1 MPTIA
6 KTKRYHELTLRYL
19 KLMRL
24 YSVLSE
30 LRLHTN
36 KSVNAD
42 TAEFYYKS
50 LYEWGDYNSVL
61 GASLESMTAV
71 FYIEL
76 DGFIGAY
83 WNTDAQCAV
92 RRRNEQGSLASY
104 LYDGKRTE
112 RKKTAIDLFEKLL
125 RDKSDDTNMIHDL
138 RIKLAHFKKLKE
150 RNNALAPGDRKI
162 REVMD
167 LLAETLFLLG
177 FQRWNKP
184 HYGEKD
190 NEYVKSTQDFIDKL
204 LAGKPKTSE
213 MRIKYHEAREKWYG
227 SK

>member
-36 KSVNAD
+36 KAVNAN

-61 GASLESMTAV
+61 GATIESMTTA

-76 DGFIGAY
+76 HGFIGAY
-83 WNTDAQCAV
+83 WDDKLQHGVPREND
-92 RRRNEQGSLASY
+92 QGSLGSY
-104 LYDGKRTE
+104 LYDGRRTK
-112 RKKTAIDLFEKLL
+112 RKKTAIVCFEKLL
-125 RDKSDDTNMIHDL
+125 SGKEYDLLMIREL
-138 RIKLAHFKKLKE
+138 RLKLAHFEKLKE
-150 RNNALAPGDRKI
+150 RNNALVPGDRKI
-162 REVMD
+162 REIMN
-167 LLAETLFLLG
+167 LLAETLYLLG
-177 FQRWNKP
+177 FQRWNNP
-184 HYGEKD
+184 HYAEKD
-190 NEYVKSTQDFIDKL
+190 NEYVKATQNFVDKL
-204 LAGKPKTSE
+204 LEGSSKSDEIRK
-213 MRIKYHEAREKWYG
+213 KYLKAREKWYG
-227 SK
+227 DK

>member
-6 KTKRYHELTLRYL
+6 KTKLYHELTLRYL
-19 KLMRL
+19 KLVRL
-24 YSVLSE
+24 YSILSE

-36 KSVNAD
+36 KAVNAD
-42 TAEFYYKS
+42 TAEFYHKS

-83 WNTDAQCAV
+83 WDTNTQRAV

-104 LYDGKRTE
+104 LYNGKRSG
-112 RKKTAIDLFEKLL
+112 RKRTAIDLFEKLI
-125 RDKSDDTNMIHDL
+125 RDKSDDTNMIHEL

-167 LLAETLFLLG
+167 LLAETLYLLG

-184 HYGEKD
+184 HYVEKD
-190 NEYVKSTQDFIDKL
+190 NEYIKSTQDFIDKIL
-204 LAGKPKTSE
+204 MDNPEAAR
-213 MRIKYHEAREKWYG
+213 MRTEYNAARERWYG
-227 SK
+227 TP

>member
-1 MPTIA
+1 M
-6 KTKRYHELTLRYL
+6 
-19 KLMRL
+19 
-24 YSVLSE
+24 SE

-36 KSVNAD
+36 KAVDED
-42 TAEFYYKS
+42 TAEFYHKS
-50 LYEWGDYNSVL
+50 LYEWGNYNSVL

-83 WNTDAQCAV
+83 WNIDTHRAV

-104 LYDGKRTE
+104 LYDRKRTE
-112 RKKTAIDLFEKLL
+112 RKKTAIDLFERLL
-125 RDKSDDTNMIHDL
+125 RDKSDDTNMIHEL

-162 REVMD
+162 REIMD
-167 LLAETLFLLG
+167 LLAETLYLLG

-184 HYGEKD
+184 HYAERD
-190 NEYVKSTQDFIDKL
+190 NEYTKSTQDFIDKL
-204 LAGKPKTSE
+204 LVERRESTE
-213 MRIKYHEAREKWYG
+213 MRKKYLEAREKWYG
-227 SK
+227 SS

>member
-6 KTKRYHELTLRYL
+6 MTKRYQELTLRYL

-36 KSVNAD
+36 KAVNAD
-42 TAEFYYKS
+42 TAEFYHKS
-50 LYEWGDYNSVL
+50 LYEWGDYNSIL
-61 GASLESMTAV
+61 GTTLESMTTA

-76 DGFIGAY
+76 HGFIGAY
-83 WNTDAQCAV
+83 WDEKLEHGVPKKND
-92 RRRNEQGSLASY
+92 QGSLGSY
-104 LYDGKRTE
+104 LYDGRRTE
-112 RKKTAIDLFEKLL
+112 RKMTAIVCFEKMLS
-125 RDKSDDTNMIHDL
+125 DKKSDL
-138 RIKLAHFKKLKE
+138 RLIRELRLKLAHFDKLKE

-162 REVMD
+162 REIMD
-167 LLAETLFLLG
+167 LLAETLYLLG

-184 HYGEKD
+184 HYAEINNK
-190 NEYVKSTQDFIDKL
+190 YTRSTQDFIDKL
-204 LAGKPKTSE
+204 LVGRSKSTE
-213 MRIKYHEAREKWYG
+213 MRKKYLEAREQWYG